1 MAIGNSGLVF
11 SIGLV
16 FEKNYLIFGTIK
28 ESTVNANQK
37 KDMIVFLNQRSGAGG
52 FKARVLQIWIR
63 LCT

>member
-63 LCT
+63 LCS